1 MEPKEKNI
9 QKLAETFIVEKT
21 EKSFKNLFDRLRPGI
36 LNHCFLILKEQ
47 ELAEDAFLNTM
58 GKIWTKIEQYND
70 DRGNFSTWCYN
81 IARNESLLLM
91 KSRKKYNNRT
101 DLEIEFLSERNTI
114 GDMGGIYTMEE
125 DHSYA
130 FGAEE
135 DSLDSVY
142 EHVLNEIRELPDL
155 YRDIMID
162 REIHNMKYKDI
173 AEKYGIKKRS
183 IATRIRRARNK
194 IKKIMEDRIDTS
206 NRTSKKI
213 IKENVK
219 TI

>member
-1 MEPKEKNI
+1 
-9 QKLAETFIVEKT
+9 
-21 EKSFKNLFDRLRPGI
+21 
-36 LNHCFLILKEQ
+36 
-47 ELAEDAFLNTM
+47 M

-142 EHVLNEIRELPDL
+142 EHILNEIRELPDL

-194 IKKIMEDRIDTS
+194 IKKIIEDRIETP